1 MKKVCVIYFSICSL
15 LKKFQKVINI
25 AEEKCFMIQFF
36 TIKIIVD
43 INFNPTNMIKSQR
56 KIC

>member
-15 LKKFQKVINI
+15 LKKFKKVINI
-25 AEEKCFMIQFF
+25 VEEKCFMIQFF